1 MVVKRDNLLWVVNVL
16 KKIVYSINV
25 ISDKPHNPLVNS
37 GAIMSAALL
46 LHLAKPELEGMAN
59 KYDFVFDCFKVSNC
73 YNLAITNLEIIHKF
87 CNVLSWCCS
96 VVLSFT

>member
-1 MVVKRDNLLWVVNVL
+1 MFLNVFT
-16 KKIVYSINV
+16 
-25 ISDKPHNPLVNS
+25 DKPHNPLVNS

-73 YNLAITNLEIIHKF
+73 YNLDMKNLGLIRKITNINLNQI
-87 CNVLSWCCS
+87 
-96 VVLSFT
+96 